1 MKNAKVKNAKPTYLN
16 FLFHFSALN
25 GYLQTF
31 LDVVLVH
38 DGCIDSQLKKH
49 SPQEKGKGI
58 N

>member
-1 MKNAKVKNAKPTYLN
+1 MKNAKVKNAKPIYLN
-16 FLFHFSALN
+16 FFLHFSALN

-38 DGCIDSQLKKH
+38 DGCIDSQPKKH